1 MFNSADTSF
10 SIFIIH
16 DSTNNKIIIAYRD
29 DGNSNYGT
37 AIVGTVDDTSITF
50 GSPVVF
56 NSASTSDISTTHDST
71 NNKIIIAYINSGN
84 SSYGT
89 AIVGTINDTSITFG
103 SPVIFNSAESNYIFT
118 TYDSTN
124 NKIVIAYRNY
134 GNSYYGTVIVGT
146 VSGTSITF
154 GSPVVFNSAIT
165 DDISTTY
172 DSTNNKIIITYR
184 NNGNS
189 NYGTAIVRSSV
200 GLFPLDTIGVL
211 QETGTIG
218 QTKAI
223 KEWGGVSDIHT
234 GLTPGQKQYIQESG
248 TAGVLETE
256 NQLGV
261 AISPTEILLF
271 K

>member
-1 MFNSADTSF
+1 MFNSASTYYLSV
-10 SIFIIH
+10 IH
-16 DSTNNKIIIAYRD
+16 DSTNNKIIIAYRN
-29 DGNSNYGT
+29 DGNSSYGT
-37 AIVGTVDDTSITF
+37 AIVGTVNDTSITF

-56 NSASTSDISTTHDST
+56 NSASTYYVSATYDST
-71 NNKIIIAYINSGN
+71 NNKIIIAYRNDGN
-84 SSYGT
+84 S
-89 AIVGTINDTSITFG
+89 F
-103 SPVIFNSAESNYIFT
+103 
-118 TYDSTN
+118 
-124 NKIVIAYRNY
+124 
-134 GNSYYGTVIVGT
+134 
-146 VSGTSITF
+146 
-154 GSPVVFNSAIT
+154 
-165 DDISTTY
+165 
-172 DSTNNKIIITYR
+172 
-184 NNGNS
+184 
-189 NYGTAIVRSSV
+189 YGTAIVRSSV